1 MIIKPYDILLHQRAW
16 FVVYTGPTWLTSHPP
31 MVYHMMGLPHD
42 WCTTHL
48 LCGQN
53 KDFCEH
59 PLFLPSIFRK
69 VWHPCN
75 MLSFHNFK
83 GTVLQTVS
91 PAHTVV
97 KNTLPLLLCSKA
109 MSARYT
115 VYSTLYTMYLN
126 FAHCPKNNFNLRIE
140 PEPVKAGADA
150 MFAIYLAQKPDIYRC
165 IHFSRDTG
173 SVSILWTV

>member
-1 MIIKPYDILLHQRAW
+1 MISYSISEHGLWSIQDQHGWPPLHPW
-16 FVVYTGPTWLTSHPP
+16 FTTWW
-31 MVYHMMGLPHD
+31 VYHMIGAPHTYFAAKTRTSVNTQ
-42 WCTTHL
+42 CSSHRYL
-48 LCGQN
+48 
-53 KDFCEH
+53 E
-59 PLFLPSIFRK
+59 R
-69 VWHPCN
+69 
-75 MLSFHNFK
+75 SFHNFK

-126 FAHCPKNNFNLRIE
+126 SAHCPKNNFNLRIE